1 MNRRLRALSLT
12 VLLPAAAAGTLAVAV
27 NAGATTTGEARDGSH
42 DRMAAVRAATAKYH
56 DPAAAVAAGY
66 RPTEECAAGPDGVMG
81 RHFVNPTLLGVLDP
95 ERPPILLYV
104 PSEDG
109 LRLVGVEW
117 FQADADQDL
126 ATDQDRPSLL
136 GRAFDGPMPGHE
148 PGMPAHYDL
157 HAWIWAHNPDGL
169 FAPWNPAL
177 SC

>member
-1 MNRRLRALSLT
+1 MNRRLAVLSLT
-12 VLLPAAAAGTLAVAV
+12 LLVPAAAASALAVSST
-27 NAGATTTGEARDGSH
+27 AGAAPASEGRGGDQL
-42 DRMAAVRAATAKYH
+42 AAVRAATAKYQRVS
-56 DPAAAVAAGY
+56 AAVADGY
-66 RPTEECAAGPDGVMG
+66 SPSEECAAGPDGVMG
-81 RHFVNPTLLGVLDP
+81 RHFVNPALLGVLDP

-104 PSEDG
+104 PSKGG
-109 LRLVGVEW
+109 LRLAGVEW

-126 ATDQDRPSLL
+126 ATDADRPTLL

-157 HAWIWAHNPDGL
+157 HAWVWADNPDGV